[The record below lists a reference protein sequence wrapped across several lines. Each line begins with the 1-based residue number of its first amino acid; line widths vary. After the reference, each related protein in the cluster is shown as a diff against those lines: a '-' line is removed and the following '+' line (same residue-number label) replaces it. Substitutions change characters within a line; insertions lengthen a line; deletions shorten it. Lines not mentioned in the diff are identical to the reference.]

1 MAARLNRL
9 LFALA
14 ALTVAADALWLVA
27 GHFRIDARAYVLL
40 AVAAAALVPAS
51 AWYGRRR
58 GEAGISAALAV
69 AAFVMV
75 FPAAASLLSYLLVTV
90 AGPRIDVPLA
100 AADRM
105 LGFDWPALM
114 GWAAGHAKINA
125 LLGYA
130 YLSTM
135 PQTVL
140 LLLLLGWRADL
151 AKLYGMALAAAY
163 GAFLTLAV
171 WTSFPS
177 FGAFSVF
184 TLPAP
189 VASHLGLVL
198 GFDYARGLV
207 DLLKNGP
214 GFISPREIRGI
225 VGFPSYHTLQALTL
239 AWYARHL
246 PVWRWLALGL
256 NAVVLLAVPI
266 QGGHHLVD
274 MLGGLAVTLMA
285 VGLARASLAWA
296 AGPEPAIFERACLAA
311 DLPR

>member
-14 ALTVAADALWLVA
+14 ALSVAGDALWLLE
-27 GHFRIDARAYVLL
+27 GHFRIDAQAYVLL
-40 AVAAAALVPAS
+40 ALMAAGLVAGS

-58 GEAGISAALAV
+58 QEAGISAVLAV
-69 AAFVMV
+69 AAFVTV
-75 FPAAASLLSYLLVTV
+75 FPAATSLLSYLLVTI
-90 AGPRIDVPLA
+90 AGPRIDMPLA
-100 AADRM
+100 AVDRM
-105 LGFDWPALM
+105 LGFDWPAVM
-114 GWAAGHAKINA
+114 GWAADHPRINA

-130 YLSTM
+130 YLSTL

-140 LLLLLGWRADL
+140 LLLLLGWRRDL
-151 AKLYGMALAAAY
+151 ANLYGMALAAAY
-163 GAFLTLAV
+163 GALLTLAV

-184 TLPAP
+184 TLPPA

-207 DLLKNGP
+207 DLLNNGP

-239 AWYARHL
+239 AWYARQL
-246 PVWRWLALGL
+246 PVWRWCALGL
-256 NAVVLLAVPI
+256 NAIVLVAVPI
-266 QGGHHLVD
+266 QGGHHLMD
-274 MLGGLAVTLMA
+274 MLGGLGVTVMA
-285 VGLARASLAWA
+285 AGLARASLAWA
-296 AGPEPAIFERACLAA
+296 ARPGSTTFETPLLAA